1 MKILIAVLDCIRWI
15 AGILLAAAIL
25 FAWICRDGLGPDMH
39 ESTGFEAIAKTFS
52 SAEVWIIA
60 FAFIALSAAV
70 RFLSTRGVGEKKVA
84 KRSWRESASA
94 FAVAFPLC
102 LLGVFAFRD
111 WADRERQRKAEEC
124 LASHKAEECLAS
136 HAVKWNQTVNLPI
149 APHGDKLTDVTI
161 PKKCLFAEISIRD
174 EKGALRPE
182 PKASLDGECL
192 SVEGNE
198 IRYGDVEDALKRQTG
213 KDRFDREGFSAFIRA
228 DMACSHRCVAS
239 LINGFTGCGIWD
251 ISIVAR
257 ASGDPDDSQL
267 VSFKILR
274 SCSCCHPEEDTHLFE
289 EVVDEPFD
297 EEDLSFHYTKP
308 FSLWK
313 RLTFWVG
320 RSVDGSLDGAL
331 VYCDKRV
338 SLAELDA
345 ILANLA
351 ESPETAGKTVAIKC
365 ADNSPHKALVDVL
378 DILYKHNFKRVYL
391 WTL

>member
-1 MKILIAVLDCIRWI
+1 MIILVAVLDCIRWI
-15 AGILLAAAIL
+15 AGILLAVVIL

-39 ESTGFEAIAKTFS
+39 ESTGFEAIARTFS

-70 RFLSTRGVGEKKVA
+70 RFLSMRGAGEKKVA
-84 KRSWRESASA
+84 KWSWRESASA
-94 FAVAFPLC
+94 FAVAFLLC

-124 LASHKAEECLAS
+124 LASH
-136 HAVKWNQTVNLPI
+136 AVKWDRTVNLPI
-149 APHGDKLTDVTI
+149 APHGDKLTDVAI

-174 EKGALRPE
+174 EKGALLPVPRV
-182 PKASLDGECL
+182 SLDGECL
-192 SVEGNE
+192 SVDNNK
-198 IRYGDVEDALKRQTG
+198 IRYGDVGDALKRQTG

-228 DMACSHRCVAS
+228 DMACCHRCVAS
-239 LINGFTGCGIWD
+239 LINSFSERGMWD
-251 ISIVAR
+251 VSIVAR
-257 ASGDPDDSQL
+257 ASGDSDDSQL
-267 VSFKILR
+267 VSFKALR
-274 SCSCCHPEEDTHLFE
+274 TCPCVPPEEDLHIFE
-289 EVVDEPFD
+289 EEDPLD
-297 EEDLSFHYTKP
+297 EEDLSIRYTEP
-308 FSLWK
+308 LSLGK

-320 RSVDGSLDGAL
+320 RSADGSLDGAL

-338 SLAELDA
+338 SLAELDD

-351 ESPETAGKTVAIKC
+351 GNPETKGKTVAIKC
-365 ADNSPHKALVDVL
+365 AEDSPHKALVDVL